1 MMSAIAG
8 PDRDDLRR
16 QASREHLVTIL
27 SEVSDDGSKAASG
40 PQPQPPAIPDAPPDP
55 PSLATPTAHLDHLN
69 AEQIKPREQP
79 LQRGLVGK
87 RAGQYCL
94 DLGLSGTDVLVVRQG
109 FRRDSPGH
117 ANLVETVC
125 HEEPLTLRDPP
136 LGISIAR
143 NRPPAPPSQRMK

>member
-1 MMSAIAG
+1 M
-8 PDRDDLRR
+8 
-16 QASREHLVTIL
+16 IL
-27 SEVSDDGSKAASG
+27 SEVSDDGSKAALG
-40 PQPQPPAIPDAPPDP
+40 PQSRPPTIPGAPPGL
-55 PSLATPTAHLDHLN
+55 PSSLTSTAYLDHLN

-94 DLGLSGTDVLVVRQG
+94 DRGLSGTDVLVVRQG
-109 FRRDSPGH
+109 LRRDTPGH

-125 HEEPLTLRDPP
+125 HEEPLTLRSQP

-143 NRPPAPPSQRMK
+143 NRPPGLPSQGMK